1 MAEAGILVDVN
12 GRALSLGVELGRG
25 GEGVVYEV
33 NGQPGLAV
41 KLYAKPLSPD
51 QVAKLRAMVALGN
64 DRLLKLTAW
73 PIGVAA
79 LGKRPAGFVMPKVS
93 GFRPAFELYG
103 PKLRLQQFPKAD
115 WRFLTR
121 AAANTARAFSVVH
134 AGGHVIGD
142 VNHGNLLVGRD
153 ATVRLID
160 CDSFQI
166 TQGQKIWFCEV
177 GVGTHQPPEMQ
188 GRSFAGVVRTP
199 NQDLFGLAVL
209 IFQML
214 CLGRHPFS
222 GRFLGAGEQPS
233 IEDAIRQYRYAYGGD
248 ARLSLMAPPPASLP
262 MEALTPQIRQ
272 LFEKAFLR
280 GSEQGT
286 RPNAGQWIDA
296 LADLEHRLKQCSLGE
311 THYYLGSLSSCPW
324 CEIEAKSGTTLFPVV
339 FVAGAGGAD
348 GFMLL
353 WQQVETTQL
362 PGPRPPMPDPPK
374 ATPSAGAKAVGRQ
387 IRLVRIVTG
396 VILMAGWAILLFPFG
411 HLQSQHDAMIAWPLV
426 LSIILLIVSSISGWD
441 FRRRRKLSRAAWK
454 TLREEWAAF
463 NARDPAS
470 IRAGF
475 EPLKRNYDA
484 LQMDRA
490 ARLRKLHEDRRV
502 LQLKEYLDRF
512 QIAGA
517 KIKGVGPAK
526 ATTLQSYSIE
536 TAADVA
542 FAIIV
547 AVPGFGPKTAQNLV
561 DWRANLER
569 SFRFDPGRGVPQA
582 EIDNVENSVALQRRQ
597 LEQRLSAGLIE
608 LRSAIEQETDTRAQ
622 LHAKY
627 SRVAPVY
634 AQDLADCRA
643 TSVLGVR

>member
-12 GRALSLGVELGRG
+12 GRALALGTELGRG

-33 NGQPGLAV
+33 NGQPDLAV
-41 KLYAKPLSPD
+41 KLYAKPLSSD
-51 QVAKLRAMVALGN
+51 QVAKLRAMVASKN

-73 PIGVAA
+73 PIEVAA
-79 LGKRPAGFVMPKVS
+79 LSKRSAGFVMPKVS

-115 WRFLTR
+115 WRFLIRT
-121 AAANTARAFSVVH
+121 AANTARAFSVVH
-134 AGGHVIGD
+134 VGGHVIGD

-166 TQGQKIWFCEV
+166 TQGQKTWFCEV

-188 GRSFAGVVRTP
+188 ARSFGGVVRTP

-214 CLGRHPFS
+214 CLGRHPYS

-233 IEDAIRQYRYAYGGD
+233 IEDAIRQYRYAYGGE
-248 ARLSLMAPPPASLP
+248 ARLSLMTPPPASLP
-262 MEALTPQIRQ
+262 MDALTPQIRQ

-286 RPNAGQWIDA
+286 RPSAAQWIDA
-296 LADLEHRLKQCSLGE
+296 LTDLERKLKQCSFGPS
-311 THYYLGSLSSCPW
+311 HYYLGSLSSCPW
-324 CEIEAKSGTTLFPVV
+324 CEIEAKSGTALFPVV
-339 FVAGAGGAD
+339 FVSGAGGAD
-348 GFMLL
+348 GFMFL
-353 WQQVETTQL
+353 WQQVETAQP
-362 PGPRPPMPDPPK
+362 PGPRPPMPDLPQ
-374 ATPSAGAKAVGRQ
+374 ATPSAGAKAAGRQ
-387 IRLVRIVTG
+387 LRLTWIITG
-396 VILMAGWAILLFPFG
+396 VILMIGWAILLSPFG
-411 HLQSQHDAMIAWPLV
+411 NLPFQGDAMIAWPLV
-426 LSIILLIVSSISGWD
+426 LCLILLLVTSISGRD
-441 FRRRRKLSRAAWK
+441 FRRKWKPSHAEWKVLRK
-454 TLREEWAAF
+454 EWMAS

-470 IRAGF
+470 IRTGL
-475 EPLKRNYDA
+475 ESLKRNYDA
-484 LQMDRA
+484 LQADRA
-490 ARLRKLHEDRRV
+490 ARLRKLHEDRR
-502 LQLKEYLDRF
+502 LHQLREYLDRF

-536 TAADVA
+536 TAADVV
-542 FAIIV
+542 FASIV
-547 AVPGFGPKTAQNLV
+547 AVPGFGPKTAQSLV

-569 SFRFDPGRGVPQA
+569 SFRFDPRRGVPQA
-582 EIDNVENSVALQRRQ
+582 DIDTVENSVTLQRRQ
-597 LEQRLSAGLIE
+597 LEQRLSAGLTD
-608 LRSAIEQETDTRAQ
+608 LRLAIKHETDIRAQ
-622 LHAKY
+622 LHAKF
-627 SRVAPVY
+627 SSVAPIY
-634 AQDLADCRA
+634 AQVLADCRA